1 MSDGPPRTDEEVRG
15 FLTRWVGGSNA
26 GDWDAVAAL
35 MDVDIVYADP
45 MAPTPARGRTAAIA
59 RAQQQY
65 APFPDGLVTMV
76 GAPFV
81 SLDEPE
87 LAYHWRFR
95 GTHLHRV
102 DPPGFA
108 PTGQP
113 VVVEG
118 TSVLRFSG
126 ARVITDTLFF
136 DTTEVA
142 RQLLAA
148 PPAGSPVERL
158 IAGGQRARV
167 ALRRWRG
174 DGRARRR
181 R

>member
-1 MSDGPPRTDEEVRG
+1 MGDGPPRTDEEVRG
-15 FLTRWVGGSNA
+15 FLTRWVGGANA

-45 MAPTPARGRTAAIA
+45 MAPTPARGRTAAIT

-87 LAYHWRFR
+87 IAYHWRFR

-108 PTGQP
+108 PTGHR
-113 VVVEG
+113 
-118 TSVLRFSG
+118 SWSR
-126 ARVITDTLFF
+126 
-136 DTTEVA
+136 
-142 RQLLAA
+142 A
-148 PPAGSPVERL
+148 PRSCGSPGPGSSPTRCSSTPPRSRDSCSPPHRP
-158 IAGGQRARV
+158 AARSSV
-167 ALRRWRG
+167 
-174 DGRARRR
+174 
-181 R
+181 